1 MAEWLQE
8 AFPTPANMNLRV
20 LAIRLAVT
28 LALGCV
34 VAGIYRVT
42 HGKANGQS
50 LSLMA
55 TLVML
60 SVLIAMVTL
69 VIGESQARAFS
80 LVGAL
85 AIIRFRTIVEDTR
98 DTAFVIFA
106 VAVGMA
112 GGAGYLLVPLVGI
125 PIAGLA
131 AFLFRPRDGTDLATP
146 LDFLLTVRIG
156 VGQNP
161 DALLQACFSNHLN
174 LARLVTTTTA
184 RQGAALELTY
194 QVRLQR
200 EDSAVALVAELNTI
214 EGIQNVELRRA

>member
-1 MAEWLQE
+1 MHEWLRD
-8 AFPTPANMNLRV
+8 AFPTQQESLPV
-20 LAIRLAVT
+20 LALRLAAT

-34 VAGIYRVT
+34 VAGIYRLT

-50 LSLMA
+50 RSLMA

-112 GGAGYLLVPLVGI
+112 GGAGYLLVAVAGI
-125 PIAGLA
+125 PIAAAA
-131 AFLFRPRDGTDLATP
+131 AFVFRPRAGETAAP

-161 DALLQACFSNHLN
+161 DALLRTCFDNHLQRS
-174 LARLVTTTTA
+174 RLVTTTTA

-194 QVRLQR
+194 HVALLR
-200 EDSAVALVAELNTI
+200 EDAAVALVAELNKT
-214 EGIQNVELRRA
+214 EGIQNVELRRL

>member
-1 MAEWLQE
+1 MLEWLRV
-8 AFPTPANMNLRV
+8 AFPIHSEPSLPV
-20 LAIRLAVT
+20 LAIRLSVT

-50 LSLMA
+50 RSLMA

-112 GGAGYLLVPLVGI
+112 GGAGYLLVALAGI
-125 PIAGLA
+125 PIAAVA
-131 AFLFRPRDGTDLATP
+131 AFIFRPHSGETSTP
-146 LDFLLTVRIG
+146 LDFLLTVRVG

-161 DALLQACFSNHLN
+161 DALLQACFDNHLER
-174 LARLVTTTTA
+174 ARLVTTNTA

-194 QVRLQR
+194 HVALQR
-200 EDSAVALVAELNTI
+200 EDAAVAMVAELNKI
-214 EGIQNVELRRA
+214 EGIQNVELRRM